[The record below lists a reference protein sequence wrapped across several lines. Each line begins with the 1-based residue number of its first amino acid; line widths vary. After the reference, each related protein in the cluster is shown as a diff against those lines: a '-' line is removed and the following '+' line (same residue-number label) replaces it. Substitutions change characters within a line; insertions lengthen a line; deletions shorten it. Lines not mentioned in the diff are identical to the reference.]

1 MPMVGADFAVTEFG
15 LDEVRAFRNGVFA
28 RTYSRKR

>member
-1 MPMVGADFAVTEFG
+1 MPMFGADFAVTEFG
-15 LDEVRAFRNGVFA
+15 LDEVRAFKNGVFV